1 MGDRMSMAHGLELRA
16 PFLDTRLLSLMTT
29 LHASRKVKGMP
40 WQEHLK
46 VVLKSITT
54 DYIPHDMVYRPKQG
68 FMAPIKHWLR
78 SDLAQD
84 VENLTHSN
92 PLGGLV
98 RRDFVQEQWQRH
110 QRGEDRSDILWGLLL
125 MDRWMQQRE
134 WQF

>member
-1 MGDRMSMAHGLELRA
+1 
-16 PFLDTRLLSLMTT
+16 
-29 LHASRKVKGMP
+29 
-40 WQEHLK
+40 
-46 VVLKSITT
+46 
-54 DYIPHDMVYRPKQG
+54 
-68 FMAPIKHWLR
+68 MAPIKHWLR

-98 RRDFVQEQWQRH
+98 RRDFVKEQWQRH